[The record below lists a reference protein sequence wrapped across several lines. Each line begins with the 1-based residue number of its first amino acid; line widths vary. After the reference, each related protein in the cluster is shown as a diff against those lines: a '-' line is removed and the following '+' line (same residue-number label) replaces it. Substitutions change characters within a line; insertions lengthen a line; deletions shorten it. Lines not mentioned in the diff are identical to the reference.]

1 MKVWKKLLIVMAA
14 FSCALFAFGCGT
26 AETPSTD
33 SASNEP
39 NVSDSTGGSD
49 SVEGETPDGHVLT
62 VVKAKEETCTE
73 DGNVQYYSCSHCDKY
88 FVDANATL
96 EISAVSVV
104 IKARHRLTKTNGV
117 EATCTSEG
125 SIEYYTCSRCEKH
138 FSDSQGK
145 NEIELGENIIVP
157 AMGHSATKVEAT
169 DATCTEDGNV
179 EHYACS
185 TCGKFYLD
193 EACENEL
200 SKETVL
206 LPAGHNLTYHE
217 ATAPSG
223 KTNGNIE
230 YWSCSVCEN
239 SYATEACIG
248 KLTEEDIVI
257 LSALNIPDFLVE
269 VEEGRDPVVLQLSDT
284 QTWSWGAA
292 PEEQCYKYVRE
303 VVGKTNPDLIIVTG
317 DLVYGR
323 FDPNGSLL
331 KSLIAFMET
340 LDTLWAPVFGNHDNE
355 SLMGVDWQ
363 CAQLEAAENCLFKQ
377 GDVTGNGNYSVG
389 IAQGDELLRVF
400 YMMDSNGCGAPMVNS
415 DGVHTAPAPGTNVVK
430 TSQGFGQDQVDWYT
444 NQINAIHKAD
454 SDVKISFAYHI
465 QQSIFQKVFTK
476 YEEYD
481 GLTSNSALIN
491 PLNLDTMETADETD
505 FGYLGRPMKGGW
517 DGTYEIYK
525 GMKALGAD
533 SIFVGHEHCNS
544 ASIVYDGV
552 RFQYGQKSS
561 TYDRYNSVS
570 ADGTITGNSSTP
582 AGAHPLLGGTVIPIS
597 SVDGSIGTGYICYA
611 GDPFNF
617 EPEPEPVEVNGLQM
631 SKDNLQSGKIM
642 TLEALAFDDT
652 VNAYKITSGSDSA
665 KFFFDPA
672 MAAKYKYFTFNV
684 YIPADST
691 VATGAEFY
699 LRVKPD
705 GVLTSEHGSSDG
717 KYIVYSSTTNN
728 ALRKVNR
735 GAWTKVTVDIS
746 VVDSTCTDFNFMF
759 STGTVIWFRDI
770 AFTDTLENTESGEP
784 TVTVNGLQYGG
795 VAGTSELWIQNDQDG
810 AARGSIVAEEYT
822 NSDGTKVGAY
832 KLTSSDLYQK
842 LHINPALLKGKTT
855 VSFSILITEEATDTS
870 GKGTSEF
877 ALRIKPN
884 QTEDVLPNVQSGY
897 VYYDVNASDYRKVT
911 LNEWMTVTVDISAFA
926 DECTEFSI
934 YLIAGNNSAYVK
946 DITVS

>member
-1 MKVWKKLLIVMAA
+1 MKVWKKLLIVMVA

-62 VVKAKEETCTE
+62 VVSAKEETCTE

-117 EATCTSEG
+117 EATCTSGG

-157 AMGHSATKVEAT
+157 ATGHSATKVEAT

-200 SKETVL
+200 SKENVL
-206 LPAGHNLTYHE
+206 LPAGHNLTHHE

-340 LDTLWAPVFGNHDNE
+340 LDTPWAPVFGNHDNE

-400 YMMDSNGCGAPMVNS
+400 YMMDSNGCGAPMINS

-491 PLNLDTMETADETD
+491 PLNFDTMETADETD

-617 EPEPEPVEVNGLQM
+617 EPEPEPVEVNGLKM
-631 SKDNLQSGKIM
+631 SKDNLQAGKEM

-652 VNAYKITSGSDSA
+652 VNAYKLTSNSASA
-665 KFFFDPA
+665 KYYFDTA
-672 MAAKYKYFTFNV
+672 LAAQYDVFTFAV
-684 YIPADST
+684 YVSEDSS
-691 VATGAEFY
+691 VTGTEFY

-705 GVLTSEHGSSDG
+705 NTLTEAEGSDG
-717 KYIVYSSTTNN
+717 KYIYYSTTSTNP
-728 ALRKVNR
+728 LKKVTK
-735 GAWTKVTVDIS
+735 GAWTIMTVDIS
-746 VVDSTCTDFNFMF
+746 KVDDTCTEFSFMF
-759 STGTVIWFRDI
+759 DAGAVVWFKDI
-770 AFTDTLENTESGEP
+770 AFTEKLEDTESGET

-822 NSDGTKVGAY
+822 NSDGTKIGAY

-870 GKGTSEF
+870 GNATSEF

-884 QTEDVLPNVQSGY
+884 QTENVLPNVQSGY

>member
-1 MKVWKKLLIVMAA
+1 MKVWKKLLIVMAVL
-14 FSCALFAFGCGT
+14 SCALFAFGCGT

-62 VVKAKEETCTE
+62 VVEAKSETCTE

-157 AMGHSATKVEAT
+157 ATGHSVTKVGAT

-200 SKETVL
+200 QKENVL
-206 LPAGHNLTYHE
+206 LPAGHTLTYHE

-400 YMMDSNGCGAPMVNS
+400 YMMDSNGCGAPMINS

-617 EPEPEPVEVNGLQM
+617 EPEPEPVEVNGLQ
-631 SKDNLQSGKIM
+631 
-642 TLEALAFDDT
+642 
-652 VNAYKITSGSDSA
+652 YGS
-665 KFFFDPA
+665 
-672 MAAKYKYFTFNV
+672 
-684 YIPADST
+684 
-691 VATGAEFY
+691 
-699 LRVKPD
+699 
-705 GVLTSEHGSSDG
+705 
-717 KYIVYSSTTNN
+717 
-728 ALRKVNR
+728 
-735 GAWTKVTVDIS
+735 
-746 VVDSTCTDFNFMF
+746 
-759 STGTVIWFRDI
+759 
-770 AFTDTLENTESGEP
+770 
-784 TVTVNGLQYGG
+784 

-870 GKGTSEF
+870 GNATSEF